1 LLGVNSDADRD
12 VARAA
17 VAKHNINWRSWW
29 VGGTDSA
36 IARQWQVSGW
46 PTIYVI
52 DAQGIIRYR
61 LTSVGEL
68 ERAIES
74 LLREMEE
81 KSDDAVT

>member
-12 VARAA
+12 MVRAA

-29 VGGTDSA
+29 AGSTDSD

-46 PTIYVI
+46 PTIFVI
-52 DAQGIIRYR
+52 DAQGMVRYR

-68 ERAIES
+68 ERAVES
-74 LLREMEE
+74 LFREMEQE
-81 KSDDAVT
+81 SADTP